1 MDIKPVRRERRG
13 RRRLAT
19 ENPEVQRRLL
29 AAAGEII
36 ASDGWPALR
45 IDDLVR
51 RAGLSV
57 GTFYLYF
64 DNKADLFV
72 QLVIQHTERLRA
84 RLREAY
90 DGEGTAA
97 DRLDRALDAYLDFV
111 TDIGPGFLHFRN
123 AGNIETTVGPLST
136 WAFEQHVS
144 DLRPVLETAMGD
156 GAIRRDDPDLLAQA
170 MLALNQHITAF
181 WLEHPDRYSRRQI
194 KQFLSDF
201 VAFGLNGNR

>member
-1 MDIKPVRRERRG
+1 MRIKPVRPERRG
-13 RRRLAT
+13 RRRLGT

-29 AAAGEII
+29 HAAGEII
-36 ASDGWPALR
+36 AADGWPALR

-84 RLREAY
+84 RLREAHAS
-90 DGEGTAA
+90 EGPAA
-97 DRLDRALDAYLDFV
+97 ERLDRALDAYLDFV
-111 TDIGPGFLHFRN
+111 TETGPGFLHFRN

-136 WAFEQHVS
+136 WAFAQHAD
-144 DLRPVLETAMGD
+144 DLRPLLETAMGE
-156 GAIRRDDPDLLAQA
+156 GAIREEDPSLLAQA
-170 MLALNQHITAF
+170 VLALNQHIAAF
-181 WLEHPDRYSRRQI
+181 WLEHPDQYSRQRI

-201 VAFGLNGNR
+201 VTYGLNSDR

>member
-1 MDIKPVRRERRG
+1 MSIKPVRPERRG
-13 RRRLAT
+13 RRRLGT

-29 AAAGEII
+29 DAAGQII
-36 ASDGWPALR
+36 ATEGWPALR

-72 QLVIQHTERLRA
+72 QLVVRHTERLRA

-90 DGEGTAA
+90 AGDGTAA
-97 DRLDRALDAYLDFV
+97 ERLDRALDAYLDFV
-111 TDIGPGFLHFRN
+111 TETGPGFLHFRN

-136 WAFEQHVS
+136 WAFRQHAD
-144 DLRPVLETAMGD
+144 DLRPLLETAMAEGRS
-156 GAIRRDDPDLLAQA
+156 ARRRP
-170 MLALNQHITAF
+170 TS
-181 WLEHPDRYSRRQI
+181 SRRPSSPCTSTSRPSGWST
-194 KQFLSDF
+194 LSGTP
-201 VAFGLNGNR
+201 VSASSSSSPISSPTA

>member
-1 MDIKPVRRERRG
+1 MSIKPVRPERRG
-13 RRRLAT
+13 RRRLGT

-29 AAAGEII
+29 DAAGQII
-36 ASDGWPALR
+36 ATEGWPALR

-72 QLVIQHTERLRA
+72 QLVVRHTERLRA

-90 DGEGTAA
+90 AGDGTAA
-97 DRLDRALDAYLDFV
+97 ERLDRALDAYLDFV
-111 TDIGPGFLHFRN
+111 TETGPGFLHFRN

-136 WAFEQHVS
+136 WAFGQHAD
-144 DLRPVLETAMGD
+144 DLRPLLETAMAE
-156 GAIRRDDPDLLAQA
+156 GAIREEAPDLLAQA
-170 MLALNQHITAF
+170 VLALHQHIAAF
-181 WLEHPDRYSRRQI
+181 WLEHPERYSRQRI

-201 VAFGLNGNR
+201 VAYGLSSDR